1 MTTLELITVP
11 VIVILIAIIFIILE
25 KNKDRS

>member
-1 MTTLELITVP
+1 MTTLEYITVP